1 MTAAQP
7 PAGSPSEPLP
17 PSGTGEVTAT
27 VIVNAPAE
35 KVFAAF
41 LVWER
46 QGEWIPFTTVRV
58 VDGDGGEGS
67 LVETITQAGPAVI
80 KDEMRVERV
89 DPPYELRVM
98 HCGKILKGPGVLRCT
113 PMAGGRTQVVWHEWF
128 QLPGGRAGK
137 AVWPLL
143 WPGSKVGFRS
153 ALRRFARLVEAG
165 ELP

>member
-1 MTAAQP
+1 MTPAQP
-7 PAGSPSEPLP
+7 PAGSPSEPLRVP
-17 PSGTGEVTAT
+17 GTGEVTAT

-41 LVWER
+41 LAWER
-46 QGEWIPFTTVRV
+46 QGEWIPLTTVRI

-67 LVETITQAGPAVI
+67 LIEAITQAGPAQI
-80 KDEMRVERV
+80 KDEMRVEKV

-98 HCGKILKGPGVLRCT
+98 HCGKILKGPGVMRCT

-153 ALRRFARLVEAG
+153 ALRRFAKLVEAG
-165 ELP
+165 SLP